1 MTDHTRAAALLDR
14 HAARTAGADQC
25 PQCNS
30 PQPHLH
36 PAVQFEGE
44 VETCP
49 HEFHLQVTPQNTA
62 SYRELVA
69 AKRHLPSLPVGGA
82 EGDTQPDA

>member
-1 MTDHTRAAALLDR
+1 
-14 HAARTAGADQC
+14 
-25 PQCNS
+25 
-30 PQPHLH
+30 
-36 PAVQFEGE
+36 
-44 VETCP
+44 
-49 HEFHLQVTPQNTA
+49 VTPQNTA